1 MEYRL
6 VVDWVNKGEWGL
18 LADVVLTMYS
28 VFIGYIILMF
38 LANILPI
45 VVNNKKY
52 QKLLKDG
59 GVLPEGVFAY
69 GYDSGETS
77 TTEFYTIYETDLNE
91 LEISEYLT
99 YKKLSMLRTIKNCM
113 MVLTVS
119 SIIYMVISIL
129 M

>member
-1 MEYRL
+1 MAKEKIDLREELRL
-6 VVDWVNKGEWGL
+6 YKFDFDL
-18 LADVVLTMYS
+18 LQKIPCS
-28 VFIGYIILMF
+28 KQE
-38 LANILPI
+38 
-45 VVNNKKY
+45 NKKY

-77 TTEFYTIYETDLNE
+77 TTEFYRIYETDLNE